1 MTLPYAFSPCAAA
14 LDLPPP
20 EPSGLPIV
28 HVVSAALID
37 ADGNVLI
44 DKCPDGKAMGGM
56 WEFPGGKLEPG
67 EPPEIALMREL
78 REELGIETRP
88 TCYYPIGFVSHKY
101 NEPNLKVHAV
111 MLLYACR
118 TWRGEPRG
126 CEGQEIKW
134 VPPRQLYNY
143 AMLPADIPLIAQV
156 IDRV

>member
-1 MTLPYAFSPCAAA
+1 MSISLLSPCAAA

-20 EPSGLPIV
+20 EPSDLPIV

-37 ADGNVLI
+37 TDGNVLI
-44 DKCPDGKAMGGM
+44 DKRPDGKALGGM

-88 TCYYPIGFVSHKY
+88 TCYYPIGFASHPY
-101 NEPNLKVHAV
+101 NEPSLKVHAV
-111 MLLYACR
+111 MLLYVCR

>member
-1 MTLPYAFSPCAAA
+1 MSFELSPCAAA
-14 LDLPPP
+14 LDRPPP
-20 EPSGLPIV
+20 EPSGVKIV

-37 ADGNVLI
+37 TNGNVLI
-44 DKCPDGKAMGGM
+44 DQRPLGKALGGL

-88 TCYYPIGFVSHKY
+88 TCYYPIGFASHEY
-101 NEPNLKVHAV
+101 NEPDLKVHAV
-111 MLLYACR
+111 MLLYVCR
-118 TWRGEPRG
+118 TWRGEPQG
-126 CEGQEIKW
+126 LEGQVLKW